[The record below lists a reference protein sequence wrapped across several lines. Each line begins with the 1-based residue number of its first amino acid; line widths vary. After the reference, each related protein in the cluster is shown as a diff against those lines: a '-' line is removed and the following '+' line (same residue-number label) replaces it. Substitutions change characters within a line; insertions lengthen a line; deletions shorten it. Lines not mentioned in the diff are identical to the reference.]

1 MSVTKSPFEA
11 QAGYKSPG
19 FTVDELGNV
28 TVRTLTYTA
37 QEEASVSGDF
47 ILRDNGGNFTVDG
60 YFIDGTETLDTNP
73 GVAVVRGQAYTFTI
87 LLRVG
92 GIGSLTLNVFQDD
105 SGSPGG
111 PKVPYNDGLSWTSVD
126 GNTTLTEGDAQGQY
140 AGKTLFTVPANA
152 PSILYYGDGDG
163 SPRGS
168 IAVTDPTISGI
179 GSFSSILTTGNLTAQ
194 GENATVTLAPT
205 GSSGTVVINPTNG
218 GTLSN
223 MDVNALKL
231 TSSDNVSLAGA
242 NSIITIK
249 PTGTGTVEVHPNT
262 SGKLDNVVIGSTT
275 AQNGAFLDLKSTSG
289 TLNNTV
295 IGDVTPTA
303 GNFTVAT
310 MTATPVGPK
319 QITNKKY
326 VDTTASAL
334 AIALGV

>member
-47 ILRDNGGNFTVDG
+47 IVRENGGNFTVDG
-60 YFIDGTETLDTNP
+60 YVIDGTETLDTNP

-179 GSFSSILTTGNLTAQ
+179 GSFSSILTTGDLTAQ

>member
-47 ILRDNGGNFTVDG
+47 IVRENGGNFTVDG
-60 YFIDGTETLDTNP
+60 YVIDGTETLDTNP

-179 GSFSSILTTGNLTAQ
+179 GSFSSILTTGDLTAQ
-194 GENATVTLAPT
+194 GENATITLAPT

>member
-47 ILRDNGGNFTVDG
+47 ILRDNGGNFTVDE
-60 YFIDGTETLDTNP
+60 YFIDGTDTLDTNP
-73 GVAVVRGQAYTFTI
+73 GISVVRGQAYTFT
-87 LLRVG
+87 LLLSSS
-92 GIGSLTLNVFQDD
+92 SLTLNIFQDD
-105 SGSPGG
+105 PGNPAG
-111 PKVPYNDGLSWTSVD
+111 NKIAYNDGVSWTSVD
-126 GNTTLTEGDAQGQY
+126 GNSTLTESNARGQST
-140 AGKTLFTVPANA
+140 GKTLFTVPANA

-179 GSFSSILTTGNLTAQ
+179 GSFSSILTTGDLTAQ

>member
-1 MSVTKSPFEA
+1 MTVTKSPFEA

-28 TVRTLTYTA
+28 TVRTLSYTV

-47 ILRDNGGNFTVDG
+47 ILRENGGNFSIDE
-60 YFIDGTETLDTNP
+60 YFIEGTTILDTNP
-73 GVAVVRGQAYTFTI
+73 GIAVVRGNAYTFTL

-92 GIGSLTLNVFQDD
+92 GVGSLTLNIQQDD
-105 SGSPGG
+105 SADPSG
-111 PKVPYNDGLSWTSVD
+111 PKVPYNEGLAWTSVD
-126 GNTTLTEGDAQGQY
+126 GTTTYTGGDAQGQY
-140 AGKTLFTVPANA
+140 LGKTLFTVPANA
-152 PSILYYGDGDG
+152 PSILYYSDGDG
-163 SPRGS
+163 FPRGS

-205 GSSGTVVINPTNG
+205 GSSGTVIINPTNG
-218 GTLSN
+218 GTISN
-223 MDVNALKL
+223 VDVNALKL
-231 TSSDNVSLAGA
+231 TSTDTVSLAGA

-249 PTGTGTVEVHPNT
+249 PTGLGTVEIQPDT
-262 SGKLDNVVIGSTT
+262 CGKLDNVAIGTT
-275 AQNGAFLDLKSTSG
+275 VAQNGTFLGIVSASG

-310 MTATPVGPK
+310 MTAKPVGPN
-319 QITNKKY
+319 QVTNKKY

>member
-1 MSVTKSPFEA
+1 MLFRSSICRSVRPS
-11 QAGYKSPG
+11 
-19 FTVDELGNV
+19 FT
-28 TVRTLTYTA
+28 
-37 QEEASVSGDF
+37 
-47 ILRDNGGNFTVDG
+47 
-60 YFIDGTETLDTNP
+60 
-73 GVAVVRGQAYTFTI
+73 
-87 LLRVG
+87 LLLSSS
-92 GIGSLTLNVFQDD
+92 SLTLNIFQDD
-105 SGSPGG
+105 PGNPAG
-111 PKVPYNDGLSWTSVD
+111 NKIAYNDGVSWTSVD
-126 GNTTLTEGDAQGQY
+126 GNSTLTESNAQGQST
-140 AGKTLFTVPANA
+140 GKTLFTVPANA

-179 GSFSSILTTGNLTAQ
+179 GSFSSILTTGDLTAQ

>member
-1 MSVTKSPFEA
+1 
-11 QAGYKSPG
+11 
-19 FTVDELGNV
+19 
-28 TVRTLTYTA
+28 
-37 QEEASVSGDF
+37 
-47 ILRDNGGNFTVDG
+47 
-60 YFIDGTETLDTNP
+60 
-73 GVAVVRGQAYTFTI
+73 
-87 LLRVG
+87 
-92 GIGSLTLNVFQDD
+92 
-105 SGSPGG
+105 
-111 PKVPYNDGLSWTSVD
+111 
-126 GNTTLTEGDAQGQY
+126 
-140 AGKTLFTVPANA
+140 
-152 PSILYYGDGDG
+152 
-163 SPRGS
+163 
-168 IAVTDPTISGI
+168 
-179 GSFSSILTTGNLTAQ
+179 
-194 GENATVTLAPT
+194 
-205 GSSGTVVINPTNG
+205 
-218 GTLSN
+218 

>member
-60 YFIDGTETLDTNP
+60 YVIDGTETLDTNP